1 MDLVDFAEFTE
12 LVRVLP
18 KGENLGLSKIM
29 MIFRQKAVEESPQIS
44 RDPDLEC
51 GLYFLRIGS
60 DHEVM
65 SVILPRKRY
74 GKLPYDGLVVG

>member
-1 MDLVDFAEFTE
+1 VDLVDFAEFTE

-29 MIFRQKAVEESPQIS
+29 MIFRQKAVEESLQIS

-51 GLYFLRIGS
+51 GL
-60 DHEVM
+60 
-65 SVILPRKRY
+65 
-74 GKLPYDGLVVG
+74 